1 MCNTV
6 ERLLNKHQVYL
17 FDPIQHRLPCL
28 AHVVNLAVVNVMSI
42 IMKITNVETMSAIWE
57 FDPTLPGNR
66 VLGDSLDVIAAVCTL
81 TIKVCSIT
89 AVLLHAYSLTNPGP

>member
-1 MCNTV
+1 MCDTV
-6 ERLLNKHQVYL
+6 ERLLNKRQVYS

-42 IMKITNVETMSAIWE
+42 ITKIANVETMSAIWE

-66 VLGDSLDVIAAVCTL
+66 VLGDSLDVIAAVRTL
-81 TIKVCSIT
+81 AIKVCSIT